1 MLSSLDR
8 SGRLPAAALAAL
20 ALTSPFLGAAA
31 GPKPDAEPPKV
42 ASPSAGYVT
51 VRLRDNSTLKMTIK
65 DESVELATKYGKMRI
80 PVADIV
86 QIDFATRVPPE
97 VARKID
103 AAIGNLGSKDF
114 DARQAAT
121 AELEALRE
129 QPYHA
134 LVKAAK
140 DSTDP
145 EVVMRA
151 KELIEKIRDTVPAEL
166 LEYRA
171 DDVVVTADSSKFIGR
186 LDGAAFKANT
196 AAFGDVPLNFAAVR
210 SLQTRPPAPEID
222 IAKLP
227 PAPQHMHNLAG
238 QIGKTF
244 VYRVTGANNGAV
256 WGTDVYTSDSDV
268 ATVAVHAG
276 IVKVGETGIIKI
288 TIVAPPPAFGGST
301 RNGVTTAAF
310 NAFPGAYTVSK

>member
-1 MLSSLDR
+1 MLRSLPFR
-8 SGRLPAAALAAL
+8 GRTLAVTLAAL
-20 ALTSPFLGAAA
+20 ALSCPLLGAAG
-31 GPKPDAEPPKV
+31 GPKPDAEPPK
-42 ASPSAGYVT
+42 AANPSAGYVT

-65 DESVELATKYGKMRI
+65 DESVELTTKYGKMRI

-86 QIDFATRVPPE
+86 QIDFATRVSPE

-114 DARQAAT
+114 DVRQAAT

-129 QPYHA
+129 QAYHA
-134 LVKAAK
+134 LAKAAK
-140 DSTDP
+140 NGTDA

-166 LEYRA
+166 LEFRA

-186 LDGAAFKANT
+186 IEGAAFKANT
-196 AAFGDVPLNFAAVR
+196 SAFGDVPLNFAAVR
-210 SLQTRPPAPEID
+210 SLRAPGAAPEID

-227 PAPQHMHNLAG
+227 PAPPHMHDHLAM
-238 QIGKTF
+238 IGKTF
-244 VYRVTGANNGAV
+244 TYRVTGAANGTV
-256 WGTDVYTSDSDV
+256 WGTDVYTSDSSV

-276 IVKVGETGIIKI
+276 IVKVGETGIIKV
-288 TIVAPPPAFGGST
+288 TIVAPPPAFVGST
-301 RNGVTTAAF
+301 RNGVTTHPF
-310 NAFPGAYTVSK
+310 GAFPGAYTVSK

>member
-1 MLSSLDR
+1 MPTSLR
-8 SGRLPAAALAAL
+8 FRGKSLAAALAAL
-20 ALTSPFLGAAA
+20 ALTSPFLCADDGAKPPAETPKAA
-31 GPKPDAEPPKV
+31 NPRP
-42 ASPSAGYVT
+42 GYVA
-51 VRLRDNSTLKMTIK
+51 VRFCDNTSLKVTIK
-65 DESVELATKYGKMRI
+65 DEAVELTTRYGKMRI

-97 VARKID
+97 VARRID

-134 LVKAAK
+134 LLKVAK
-140 DSTDP
+140 NSTDP

-151 KELIEKIRDTVPAEL
+151 KELIEKIRDTVPEEL
-166 LEYRA
+166 LEFRPH
-171 DDVVVTADSSKFIGR
+171 DVVQTADSSKFVGR
-186 LDGAAFKANT
+186 IDGAAFKANT
-196 AAFGDVPLNFAAVR
+196 AAFGDVPLNLAAVR
-210 SLQTRPPAPEID
+210 SVRAVGAEPAID

-227 PAPQHMHNLAG
+227 AAPPSMYEQMN

-244 VYRVTGANNGAV
+244 VYRVTGANNGSV
-256 WGTDVYTSDSDV
+256 WGTDVYTADSHL

-276 IVKVGETGIIKI
+276 IVKVGETGVIKV
-288 TIVAPPPAFGGST
+288 TIVPTLPAFQAST
-301 RNGVTTAAF
+301 RNGVTTHPF
-310 NAFPGAYTVSK
+310 GAFPGAYTVSK

>member
-1 MLSSLDR
+1 MIRSLPFR
-8 SGRLPAAALAAL
+8 GRTLAAAVAAL
-20 ALTSPFLGAAA
+20 ALTSPFLGAAG
-31 GPKPDAEPPKV
+31 GPKPDAEPPK
-42 ASPSAGYVT
+42 AANPSAGYVT
-51 VRLRDNSTLKMTIK
+51 VRLRDSSTLKMTIK
-65 DESVELATKYGKMRI
+65 DEAVELTTKYGKMRI

-129 QPYHA
+129 LPYHA

-140 DSTDP
+140 DSTDA
-145 EVVMRA
+145 EVMMRA
-151 KELIEKIRDTVPAEL
+151 KELVEKIRDTVPAEL
-166 LEYRA
+166 LEFRA
-171 DDVVVTADSSKFIGR
+171 DDVVVTADSSKFIGK
-186 LDGAAFKANT
+186 LEGAAFKANT

-210 SLQTRPPAPEID
+210 SLQTRPAAPEID

-227 PAPQHMHNLAG
+227 PAPPHMHDLAG

-244 VYRVTGANNGAV
+244 TYRVTGANNGAV
-256 WGTDVYTSDSDV
+256 WGSDVYTTDSSV

-276 IVKVGETGIIKI
+276 IVKVGETGIIKV
-288 TIVAPPPAFGGST
+288 TIVAPPPFFAGST

-310 NAFPGAYTVSK
+310 NAFPGAYIVSK